1 MKKSIRAAALAAAV
15 ILTASSLIGCSAY
28 KNPEKYI
35 TIPGKGEVVVKNSDI
50 DEDYNE
56 NIEEIREDNRET
68 YYKPLTDKDEAVK
81 DGDKVYIYYTG
92 TPEDP
97 TLNLAQTTIDGMK
110 YDSSSDEEDSDEKGY
125 GLVIGSGSF
134 IKAYTDSSDEKN
146 NTDGFE
152 DQIIGHKVSEGKFD
166 ITVTFPSDYSN
177 SELQKVRAV
186 FTVEIVSVERAY
198 VAHEDGYTDDDMQVT
213 VGYEF
218 TEPTEDED
226 DADKDEDKTTETED
240 DVDTT
245 DAEDEVETPTET
257 KKFSDIF
264 KSGTFSYTLD
274 DEESYK
280 DKKFLDF
287 LKVSDYVEQIAGKA
301 LNEEITVTI
310 TVPEDAGDSYKD
322 YVGKEIEMKLTATK
336 IERLPK
342 WDDKFINDY
351 TSGQYETI
359 DAYKEYAWNAL
370 AQNAAFEAISDK
382 VEVKEYPQSE
392 LKSTYKNYVYQLV
405 YSKLSNK
412 DPGDFTQKELN
423 EKISESDYEEIYNSA
438 AVSAK
443 DSVRQRLIIEYLCNY
458 FDITLSSKE
467 YDEKLSSEL
476 SSNFYTYYQYGIY
489 TTDSLESYYGKDY
502 FELQFKTEKMLEKI
516 TEYVTFE
523 D

>member
-28 KNPEKYI
+28 KKPEKYI

-50 DEDYNE
+50 QEDYDE

-81 DGDKVYIYYTG
+81 DGDKVYIYYEG
-92 TPEDP
+92 TPVDSSLSLSES
-97 TLNLAQTTIDGMK
+97 TINGMK
-110 YDSSSDEEDSDEKGY
+110 YDSSSDDKDADEKGY
-125 GLVIGSGSF
+125 GLIIGSGSF
-134 IKAYTDSSDEKN
+134 INAYTDSDDESK

-152 DQIIGHKVSEGKFD
+152 EQLIGHKADEEVEV
-166 ITVTFPSDYSN
+166 IVTFPSDYDTT
-177 SELQKVRAV
+177 ELQSVVVK
-186 FTVEIVSVERAY
+186 FTVTINSISRAY

-218 TEPTEDED
+218 TEPTENED
-226 DADKDEDKTTETED
+226 DADEDKDETTEDE

-257 KKFSDIF
+257 KKFADIF

-274 DEESYK
+274 DEDSYK
-280 DKKFLDF
+280 EKTFLDF

-301 LNEEITVTI
+301 LNEEITVKF

-322 YVGKEIEMKLTATK
+322 YVGQEIEMTLTVTD
-336 IERLPK
+336 IDRLPE
-342 WDDKFINDY
+342 WTDEFVNDY
-351 TSGQYETI
+351 TSGQYETV
-359 DAYKEYAWNAL
+359 DAYKEYAWSAL
-370 AQNAAFEAISDK
+370 AQNAAFEAISEK

-405 YSKLSNK
+405 YSKLGNQ

-458 FDITLSSKE
+458 FDITLSNKE

-489 TTDSLESYYGKDY
+489 TTASLESYYGKDY